1 MVRKEEEDQ
10 GCAFQM
16 AVGWN
21 ILDNERK
28 DPTVKRLKVLARSM
42 QFLKGGGGW
51 DAGKRWRPCL
61 LMMDRHFPS

>member
-28 DPTVKRLKVLARSM
+28 DPTVERLKVLARSM
-42 QFLKGGGGW
+42 QFLKGRRAGMQRSGGGP
-51 DAGKRWRPCL
+51 A
-61 LMMDRHFPS
+61 F